1 MSPSSVELLAGR
13 AGEGNAFASGQPGGT
28 HCHRHEWLGVMNA
41 AFGHETMALA
51 VRDGD
56 GALSGILPLIRVRSL
71 LFGHYLVSLPYLNDG
86 GPLGSDFA
94 VTALAAEAVRLADE
108 LKVKLLE
115 LRARDALPLDL
126 RLSQRKITV
135 LLDLE
140 PDPEKVLK
148 RLPAK
153 LRSQVRRPAR
163 EGVEVRFGAD
173 QILPF
178 YEVFARHMRDLGTP
192 VMPRRFFQQIASH
205 FGDDAWFAAAW
216 LNGRPI
222 AGGAGLRVGR
232 EFEITWASSL
242 REFNP
247 VSPNMA
253 LYWAFLERAS
263 TQGCGVF
270 NFGRCT
276 VDSGTHRFKKQWGGR
291 DVPLHWYQHGP
302 ASVTPS
308 PDQGGVMSLGPRLWR
323 HLPLALATALGPQI
337 VRGIP

>member
-1 MSPSSVELLAGR
+1 MSPSSVELFSGR
-13 AGEGNAFASGQPGGT
+13 AGEWNAFASGQPGGT

-108 LKVKLLE
+108 SKVKLLE

-222 AGGAGLRVGR
+222 AGGAGLRFGR

>member
-1 MSPSSVELLAGR
+1 LFAGR
-13 AGEGNAFASGQPGGT
+13 AGEWNAFASGQPGGT
-28 HCHRHEWLGVMNA
+28 HCHRPAWLGVMNA

-108 LKVKLLE
+108 SKVKLLE

-222 AGGAGLRVGR
+222 AGGAGLRFGR

-323 HLPLALATALGPQI
+323 HLPLAVATALGPQI

>member
-1 MSPSSVELLAGR
+1 MSPSSVELFAGR
-13 AGEGNAFASGQPGGT
+13 AGEWNAFASGQPGGT

-108 LKVKLLE
+108 SKVKLLE

-222 AGGAGLRVGR
+222 AGGAGLRFGR

-291 DVPLHWYQHGP
+291 DVALHWYQHGP

-323 HLPLALATALGPQI
+323 HLPLAVATALGPQI